1 MEKTQRV
8 EWTAKSRELLIGDNA
23 VANWESENV
32 CVCVCFHSA
41 IHNSVSPFDLFA
53 CDTAVAVA
61 ATVLV
66 AQSSTVNSVFLSAE
80 EKYLFFSLFSLKL
93 VRWTRATQSIEHK
106 LPSLSVYYCKKK
118 GWLTNFHSPVWQSRV
133 YKIYFIFFKQMT
145 ADCRLLKKYSSKLHI
160 SAKKCSSFKV
170 LKDF

>member
-1 MEKTQRV
+1 MVYNVTDIGGTGSELEVMEKTQRV

-23 VANWESENV
+23 VANWESE

-66 AQSSTVNSVFLSAE
+66 AQSSTVDSVFLSAE

-106 LPSLSVYYCKKK
+106 SPSLSVYYCKRKV
-118 GWLTNFHSPVWQSRV
+118 GWQISFSCLAKQG
-133 YKIYFIFFKQMT
+133 IYDLFYIF
-145 ADCRLLKKYSSKLHI
+145 
-160 SAKKCSSFKV
+160 
-170 LKDF
+170 